1 MQNLLFASLDF
12 QYYWATHID
21 LSSFAYTF
29 PPPNARY
36 WVPTSLFL
44 AFEAI
49 FKNFSFWIF
58 STQSKKH
65 LLFPALATFPLYLG
79 SRLLASV
86 GNE

>member
-21 LSSFAYTF
+21 LSSFAYPF

-36 WVPTSLFL
+36 WMPASLFL

-49 FKNFSFWIF
+49 FKKFLLLNFLNTKWKAPSFPSF
-58 STQSKKH
+58 SYLPS
-65 LLFPALATFPLYLG
+65 LFRDQIAC
-79 SRLLASV
+79 
-86 GNE
+86 

>member
-36 WVPTSLFL
+36 WMPASLFL
-44 AFEAI
+44 AFEA
-49 FKNFSFWIF
+49 NFLKIVAFEF
-58 STQSKKH
+58 SQHKVKS
-65 LLFPALATFPLYLG
+65 TFFSQL
-79 SRLLASV
+79 
-86 GNE
+86 